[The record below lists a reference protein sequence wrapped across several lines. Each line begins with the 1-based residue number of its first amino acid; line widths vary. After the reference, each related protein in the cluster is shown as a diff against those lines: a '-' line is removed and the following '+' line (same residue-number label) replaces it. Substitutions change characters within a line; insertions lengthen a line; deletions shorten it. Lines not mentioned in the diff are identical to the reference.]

1 MKGNMENRLEKVS
14 FTCSGKMAFFL
25 LKVRSQNQFWTFILS
40 IFQKGK
46 HFMEKSMP
54 PLHN

>member
-1 MKGNMENRLEKVS
+1 MENKLEKIP
-14 FTCSGKMAFFL
+14 FTCSGKMAIFL
-25 LKVRSQNQFWTFILS
+25 PKVRSRFQFWTFILS